1 MISKFLYFRLPK
13 VSMKKALL
21 ILHQKR
27 SVAGD
32 IQIKLE
38 KRGYILE
45 FCRPP
50 LGDNLPT
57 VLNIYSLIVIF
68 GGPMSAND
76 KDDYIKNE
84 INFMKLIIESKVP
97 YLGICLGAQFLAK
110 YLGSKISK
118 NINNLSEIGFYKITP
133 TKEGEKLF
141 INQNFFY
148 QFHTEGF
155 EIPSQC
161 TPLAYGNRFK
171 NQAFKYNN
179 CYALQFHPE
188 VNFLMHLRW
197 LFLVLLKKPIILFQ
211 NGAQNIIYQLFLRF
225 KFNRSISLWLDNFLD
240 NYLLKLK

>member
-1 MISKFLYFRLPK
+1 
-13 VSMKKALL
+13 MKKALL

-32 IQIKLE
+32 IEIKLK
-38 KRGYILE
+38 KRGYYLE

-50 LGDNLPT
+50 LGDNLPSS
-57 VLNIYSLIVIF
+57 LNNYSLIVIF

-76 KDDYIKNE
+76 QDDYIKKE

-118 NINNLSEIGFYKITP
+118 NTNNLSEIGFFQITP
-133 TKEGEKLF
+133 TKEGEQLF

-148 QFHTEGF
+148 QFHSEGF

-161 TPLAYGNRFK
+161 ISLAHGNRFK
-171 NQAFKYNN
+171 NQAFKYKN

-188 VNFLMHLRW
+188 VNFKMHLRW
-197 LFLVLLKKPIILFQ
+197 LLLVLLKKPKVLFQ
-211 NGAQNIIYQLFLRF
+211 NGAQNIIYQLILRF

-240 NYLLKLK
+240 NYLLKIK